1 MKFGPL
7 EGTSEEIKNFFQ
19 DNGLRAADYITLPD
33 EPIKP
38 VWFVVPIV
46 VFIVALAVLTFFPS
60 LPKPSITFVFLVG
73 CAAGMW
79 LAVNTQLR
87 FKSPWATGTLV
98 LGCLLL
104 MLVALGAVTPIGL
117 LDEVRSLSECITSA
131 SKPFTSFT
139 RPCKSYALAP
149 ALYARR

>member
-19 DNGLRAADYITLPD
+19 DNGLRAADYIALPD
-33 EPIKP
+33 EPIGP
-38 VWFVVPIV
+38 IWFAVPIAI
-46 VFIVALAVLTFFPS
+46 FIAALAVLTFLS
-60 LPKPSITFVFLVG
+60 GLTKPAATFVFLIG

-104 MLVALGAVTPIGL
+104 MLVALGAVTPLDL
-117 LDEVRSLSECITSA
+117 LNEVKSL
-131 SKPFTSFT
+131 K
-139 RPCKSYALAP
+139 K
-149 ALYARR
+149 